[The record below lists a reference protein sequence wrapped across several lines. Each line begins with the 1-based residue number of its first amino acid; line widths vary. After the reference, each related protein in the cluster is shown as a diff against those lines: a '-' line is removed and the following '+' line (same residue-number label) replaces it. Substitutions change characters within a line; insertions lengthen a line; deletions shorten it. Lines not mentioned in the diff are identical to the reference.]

1 MGLVIAGVIFAVG
14 AALTAFFFDW
24 WPTIIGSVTAACHVL
39 VQQTSVPNWLLGLL
53 VVIAVVFTLRAVG
66 AVIRRR
72 PNWRSYTE
80 DTFFGLVWRWRYSIV
95 IGEGIPVD
103 LTSFCPYCDFQ
114 VHHEPASG
122 HRAVE
127 GIAYHCDGCGRAL
140 GTVNESVFSLHNKV
154 ERLIQQKLRNGAW
167 TTSVSSC
174 W

>member
-1 MGLVIAGVIFAVG
+1 VG
-14 AALTAFFFDW
+14 AALTASFSDW
-24 WPTIIGSVTAACHVL
+24 WPTITGLVTAAFPVL
-39 VQQTSVPNWLLGLL
+39 VQRTSIPNWLLGLL
-53 VVIAVVFTLRAVG
+53 VVIAVVFTLRVVVG

-114 VHHEPASG
+114 VHPEPGSDS
-122 HRAVE
+122 RAVE

-140 GTVNESVFSLHNKV
+140 GTVNESVFSLYNKV
-154 ERLIQQKLRNGAW
+154 ERLIQRKLRNGTW
-167 TTSVSSC
+167 TTSVSSSV
-174 W
+174 